1 MEGKIKWNEMIDSN
15 KIMLIIRIIV
25 SICVVALASLQLFGV
40 WDKAINV
47 AAPLMGVVLVIQ
59 AIQNWRQRRS
69 VAVFELCASIF
80 IFGCA
85 IIVWFG

>member
-1 MEGKIKWNEMIDSN
+1 MEGKIKWNEMNDSN
-15 KIMLIIRIIV
+15 KIMLIIRIIA

-59 AIQNWRQRRS
+59 AIQKWRQRRS
-69 VAVFELCASIF
+69 VSVFELCASIF